1 MTDINKI
8 TLYYNKFNEDK
19 RLQSRHGQVEYRIS
33 MKYIHEYLLAMGKD
47 ARILDVGAATGA
59 YSIPLANEG
68 YEVHAIELVKHNVQ
82 RLRAASDKVHALQG
96 NALKL
101 TRKFER
107 DYFDLVLVFG
117 PMYHLFSHEERKIVL
132 DQTKSV
138 LKPGGIAMVAYC
150 MNDYAIVK
158 HGFMEGTIKEAFT
171 NNKVDIN
178 YNVMS
183 TDDDLYDYV
192 STDEIDALAR
202 ESGLIRKKIV
212 TPDGPANYIRH
223 ILRDMDEE
231 SFELFV
237 RYVETIA
244 ERKDMI
250 GAAAHTVDILQKPID

>member
-1 MTDINKI
+1 MTDIDKI
-8 TLYYNKFNEDK
+8 TQYYNKFNEDK
-19 RLQSRHGQVEYRIS
+19 RLRSRHGQVEYRVS
-33 MKYIHEYLLAMGKD
+33 MKYIHEYLKDMGKE

-59 YSIPLANEG
+59 YSIPLADEG

-82 RLRAASDKVHALQG
+82 RLRAASDRVHALQG

-101 TRKFER
+101 TRKYEKE
-107 DYFDLVLVFG
+107 YFDLVLVFG
-117 PMYHLFSHEERKIVL
+117 PMYHLFSHEERATVL
-132 DQTKSV
+132 DQTKRV
-138 LKPGGIAMVAYC
+138 LKSGGIAMVAYC
-150 MNDYAIVK
+150 MNDYAVVK
-158 HGFMEGTIKEAFT
+158 HGFMEGTIKEAFK

-192 STDEIDALAR
+192 SIDEIDALAS
-202 ESGLIRKKIV
+202 ESGLKRHKII

-237 RYVETIA
+237 KYVESIA